1 MFEQLGD
8 GVFRRRYESLDVNV
22 GVVLGEKA
30 ALVIDTRASLREA
43 SELQREMA
51 DLTDR
56 PVRWVVNTHWHFDH
70 TFGNAAFDGAEIWG
84 HELCR
89 VALVHRGEEMKKQA
103 MGWFPSERT
112 EEIDEVEIAPPVKTF
127 SEQASLDVG
136 RQIEMSYHGLG
147 HTDSDIVVR
156 VPDADVAFFGDLIE
170 EGAPPS
176 FGDGYPV
183 SWPLALRLASES
195 LPGVIVP
202 GHGDVVDA
210 AFVHSQHEELVVVAE
225 MSSRYVAGEIDLEEA
240 VANGPYPEE
249 VMKSAL
255 VRAQAVA

>member
-1 MFEQLGD
+1 M
-8 GVFRRRYESLDVNV
+8 
-22 GVVLGEKA
+22 
-30 ALVIDTRASLREA
+30 IDTRSSLREA
-43 SELQREMA
+43 AELRHELTG
-51 DLTDR
+51 LTDR

-70 TFGNAAFDGAEIWG
+70 TFGNAAFDGAEVWG

-89 VALVHRGEEMKKQA
+89 IALVQRGEEMKSQA
-103 MGWFPSERT
+103 LGWFPPERT
-112 EEIDEVEIAPPVKTF
+112 DEIEEVEIVPPMKTF
-127 SEQASLDVG
+127 SERASLNVG
-136 RQIEMSYHGLG
+136 RQVEMSYHGFG

-156 VPDADVAFFGDLIE
+156 MPDADVAFFGDLIE

-210 AFVHSQHEELVVVAE
+210 AFVHSQHEELEALAE
-225 MSSRYVAGEIDLEEA
+225 LASRFVAGEIGLEEA
-240 VANGPYPEE
+240 AATGPYGEE
-249 VMKSAL
+249 VMRSAL